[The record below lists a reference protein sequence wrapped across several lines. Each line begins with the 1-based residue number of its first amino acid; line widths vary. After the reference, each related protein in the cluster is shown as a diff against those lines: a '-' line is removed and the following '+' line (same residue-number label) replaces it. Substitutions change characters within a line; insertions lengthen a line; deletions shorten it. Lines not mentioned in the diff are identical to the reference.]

1 MPTKKTEEKLIATK
15 PAKKTEVKKAEVK
28 KTPKPK
34 VEKVAEVKAEIV
46 KPPKTTIDVGSI
58 HLKGKDAE
66 LVKKYQRKKDDTGS
80 TEVQIT
86 LFTAKINSLSK
97 HLKAHQ
103 KDSDSK
109 RGLLIMVGKRRRLLT
124 YLKKTDPKQYE
135 KILVDLGLR
144 K

>member
-1 MPTKKTEEKLIATK
+1 MPIKKTEEKLIATK
-15 PAKKTEVKKAEVK
+15 PVKKAETKEKTTASPK
-28 KTPKPK
+28 KTT
-34 VEKVAEVKAEIV
+34 VDI
-46 KPPKTTIDVGSI
+46 GSI

>member
-15 PAKKTEVKKAEVK
+15 PAKKAEVK

-34 VEKVAEVKAEIV
+34 VEKVVEVKAEVV
-46 KPPKTTIDVGSI
+46 KPPKTTVDVGSI

>member
-1 MPTKKTEEKLIATK
+1 MEEKLITVK
-15 PAKKTEVKKAEVK
+15 PVKKAEVK
-28 KTPKPK
+28 KAPKPK
-34 VEKVAEVKAEIV
+34 VEKV
-46 KPPKTTIDVGSI
+46 KTTVDIGSI
-58 HLKGKDAE
+58 HLKGKAAE

-80 TEVQIT
+80 TEVQIA

-135 KILVDLGLR
+135 KILIDLGLR

>member
-1 MPTKKTEEKLIATK
+1 MPRTKKFEEKLITAK
-15 PAKKTEVKKAEVK
+15 PAQKTEVKKLPK
-28 KTPKPK
+28 KEKVLSIKKEATTKPK
-34 VEKVAEVKAEIV
+34 KVVVEI
-46 KPPKTTIDVGSI
+46 GSI

-80 TEVQIT
+80 TEVQIA

-97 HLKAHQ
+97 HLKKHS

-109 RGLLIMVGKRRRLLT
+109 RGLLIMVGKRRRLLN
-124 YLKKTDPKQYE
+124 YLARSDQLKYQNL
-135 KILVDLGLR
+135 IADLGLR